1 MHALGIPKPC
11 QVCDCISAPVV
22 SVLHGVR
29 AACMCCS
36 RAAVPPVRPCGAM
49 HCWRSHRCCP
59 LCCHW
64 KKYHPIKCPSPS
76 PKASFASKRRRA
88 PSPSL
93 PCSPH
98 HHRIP
103 RPRKARLCTHHT
115 HHMSSGIGSAPHA
128 AVHPAYAL
136 QPRTCDSPAD
146 VLSAAVIERRLCRRH
161 CSRLQHLRTRR
172 RRSGSRLARPR
183 THWC

>member
-1 MHALGIPKPC
+1 MHVLQPSSCAPGAPMWSDALL
-11 QVCDCISAPVV
+11 AFT
-22 SVLHGVR
+22 
-29 AACMCCS
+29 
-36 RAAVPPVRPCGAM
+36 
-49 HCWRSHRCCP
+49 P
-59 LCCHW
+59 LL
-64 KKYHPIKCPSPS
+64 PTLL
-76 PKASFASKRRRA
+76 
-88 PSPSL
+88 SL
-93 PCSPH
+93 EKVSPH
-98 HHRIP
+98 QVSFSIAQGLVCIKTPARALSLTPMLATPPSHP
-103 RPRKARLCTHHT
+103 APRKACLCTHHT